1 MKIYCQ
7 RVSAGSFSDRAYGP
21 EACTRPA
28 HCRTAEAGQ
37 QTQSEAPV
45 EDRGNCD
52 CRDCDSDVGV
62 AVLRAYAIES
72 PAVPRAGQHK
82 EPATTRPKSGPAAGL
97 PIPVIF
103 ISGHG
108 DIPMSVRAM
117 KAPLTS

>member
-37 QTQSEAPV
+37 QTQSEATV
-45 EDRGNCD
+45 EDRGNGD
-52 CRDCDSDVGV
+52 CRDCDSDAGV

-72 PAVPRAGQHK
+72 PSSSRCQHK
-82 EPATTRPKSGPAAGL
+82 EPATTRREGGTPRP
-97 PIPVIF
+97 
-103 ISGHG
+103 
-108 DIPMSVRAM
+108 R
-117 KAPLTS
+117 